1 MGRAL
6 PTREGDHQV
15 RLALAQHPLVPD
27 ERRMTTFV
35 RPVRWILD
43 ELQTTSARP
52 VARDAIDSACITF
65 DDGYEMK
72 LRMEPVELRENEI
85 RIVEFPTTTNEH
97 FQSSS
102 PLKRP

>member
-1 MGRAL
+1 
-6 PTREGDHQV
+6 
-15 RLALAQHPLVPD
+15 
-27 ERRMTTFV
+27 
-35 RPVRWILD
+35 
-43 ELQTTSARP
+43 
-52 VARDAIDSACITF
+52 
-65 DDGYEMK
+65 MK